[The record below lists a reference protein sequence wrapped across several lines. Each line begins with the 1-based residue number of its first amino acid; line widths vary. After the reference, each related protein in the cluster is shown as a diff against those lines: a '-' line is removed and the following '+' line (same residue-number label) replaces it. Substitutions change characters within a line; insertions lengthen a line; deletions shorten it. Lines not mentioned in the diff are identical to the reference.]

1 MATYESYKDS
11 GVKWLGQ
18 IPSHWEVKKLRAF
31 FSEVCESNSALKV
44 HNQLQFKYGTIVPKP
59 DTGVDDAVLKTI
71 SKYTV
76 VNPGD
81 IIINGLNLNYD
92 FISFRVGKVNEQG
105 VITSAYIAMRPNN
118 GLSPKFY
125 EYMLKAMDAKK
136 VFHGFGTGIRATL
149 SFKELKHK
157 LLPLVPRNEQEA
169 IVAYLDKVTGV
180 IDRAIEAQQKM
191 IDALNERKQII
202 ITRAVTRGLNSD
214 APLRDSGIDWLGQI
228 PEHWKV
234 SAFRRYIDIL
244 TDYTSNGSFADLA
257 ANVTY
262 LDEPN
267 YSRLIRLTDLRLGL
281 NNKGVWIDKS
291 SHNFLK
297 NSELFGGELLM
308 ACVGAYA
315 GYTCIMPNIE
325 GKASLAPNMFLIK
338 TKKALNTYFAKYYL
352 DSIFDKIQN
361 IAISSAQPK
370 LNKQDV
376 RSIAILVSS
385 LQEQEEIVNYI
396 DMAMKNINVQLSMC
410 ERMISLL
417 QERKQIIINE
427 VVTGKTKVI

>member
-59 DTGVDDAVLKTI
+59 ETGVDDAVLKTI

-157 LLPLVPRNEQEA
+157 LLPLVPLIEQEA
-169 IVAYLDKVTGV
+169 IVAYLDKVTGD

-202 ITRAVTRGLNSD
+202 ITRAVTRGLNPD

-228 PEHWKV
+228 PKHWDFCKLKYFIRIKSGEAISNTLLSDNGKYLVYGGGEPLGRYHQYNIDNGNIVIGRVGARCGCITPIYEKAWATDNALVV
-234 SAFRRYIDIL
+234 SFKGIDFQFLIYCL
-244 TDYTSNGSFADLA
+244 IAADLNKIA
-257 ANVTY
+257 STNAQP
-262 LDEPN
+262 L
-267 YSRLIRLTDLRLGL
+267 LTG
-281 NNKGVWIDKS
+281 
-291 SHNFLK
+291 
-297 NSELFGGELLM
+297 
-308 ACVGAYA
+308 
-315 GYTCIMPNIE
+315 
-325 GKASLAPNMFLIK
+325 
-338 TKKALNTYFAKYYL
+338 TKVKNTY
-352 DSIFDKIQN
+352 
-361 IAISSAQPK
+361 IAVPTR
-370 LNKQDV
+370 N
-376 RSIAILVSS
+376 
-385 LQEQEEIVNYI
+385 EQLEIVSFIESATHNI
-396 DMAMKNINVQLSMC
+396 DLSISNC

>member
-149 SFKELKHK
+149 SYKELRHK
-157 LLPLVPRNEQEA
+157 LLPLVPLNEQEA
-169 IVAYLDKVTGV
+169 IVAYLDKVTGD

-202 ITRAVTRGLNSD
+202 ITRAVTRGLNPD
-214 APLRDSGIDWLGQI
+214 APLRDSGIDWLGKI
-228 PEHWKV
+228 PQHWDFCKLKYFIKIKSGEAISNTQLSDNGKYLV
-234 SAFRRYIDIL
+234 YGGGEPLGRYNQHNIDCGNIVIGRVGARCGCITPIYEKAWA
-244 TDYTSNGSFADLA
+244 TDNALVLSFKGIDFQFLIYCLIAADLNRIA
-257 ANVTY
+257 STNAQP
-262 LDEPN
+262 L
-267 YSRLIRLTDLRLGL
+267 LTG
-281 NNKGVWIDKS
+281 
-291 SHNFLK
+291 
-297 NSELFGGELLM
+297 
-308 ACVGAYA
+308 
-315 GYTCIMPNIE
+315 
-325 GKASLAPNMFLIK
+325 
-338 TKKALNTYFAKYYL
+338 TKVKNTY
-352 DSIFDKIQN
+352 
-361 IAISSAQPK
+361 IAEPTR
-370 LNKQDV
+370 N
-376 RSIAILVSS
+376 
-385 LQEQEEIVNYI
+385 EQMEIVSFIKSATENI
-396 DMAMKNINVQLSMC
+396 DLSISNC

>member
-157 LLPLVPRNEQEA
+157 LLPLVPLNEQEV
-169 IVAYLDKVTGV
+169 IVAYLDKVTGD
-180 IDRAIEAQQKM
+180 IDRAIETQQKM

-202 ITRAVTRGLNSD
+202 ITRAVTSGLNPY

-228 PEHWKV
+228 PEHWDFCKLKYFIKIKSGDSISNTLLSDNGKYLVYGGGEPLGRYNRYNIDNGNIVIGRVGARCGCITPIYEKAWATDNALVV
-234 SAFRRYIDIL
+234 SCKGIDYQFLIYCL
-244 TDYTSNGSFADLA
+244 VAADLNKIA
-257 ANVTY
+257 STNAQP
-262 LDEPN
+262 L
-267 YSRLIRLTDLRLGL
+267 LTG
-281 NNKGVWIDKS
+281 
-291 SHNFLK
+291 
-297 NSELFGGELLM
+297 
-308 ACVGAYA
+308 
-315 GYTCIMPNIE
+315 
-325 GKASLAPNMFLIK
+325 
-338 TKKALNTYFAKYYL
+338 TKVKNTYITVPTPCEQKVIV
-352 DSIFDKIQN
+352 SHIQSATKN
-361 IAISSAQPK
+361 ID
-370 LNKQDV
+370 L
-376 RSIAILVSS
+376 SIA
-385 LQEQEEIVNYI
+385 N
-396 DMAMKNINVQLSMC
+396 C

-417 QERKQIIINE
+417 QERKEIIINE

>member
-59 DTGVDDAVLKTI
+59 NTGVDDAVLKTV

-76 VNPGD
+76 VNRGD

-105 VITSAYIAMRPNN
+105 VITSAYIAMRPNK
-118 GLSPKFY
+118 GLSSKFY
-125 EYMLKAMDAKK
+125 EYLLKAMDAKK

-157 LLPLVPRNEQEA
+157 FLPLVPLNEQEA
-169 IVAYLDKVTGV
+169 IVAYLDKVTGD

-202 ITRAVTRGLNSD
+202 ITRAVTRGLNPD

-228 PEHWKV
+228 PEHWSIRKIKYFARLR
-234 SAFRRYIDIL
+234 SGKNL
-244 TDYTSNGSFADLA
+244 TSEQIT
-257 ANVTY
+257 
-262 LDEPN
+262 P
-267 YSRLIRLTDLRLGL
+267 
-281 NNKGVWIDKS
+281 DKQE
-291 SHNFLK
+291 NLFPV
-297 NSELFGGELLM
+297 FGGNGLRGYYTKYNTDGEFAIIGRQGALCGNINY
-308 ACVGAYA
+308 AVGQFWATDHA
-315 GYTCIMPNIE
+315 VVCTP
-325 GKASLAPNMFLIK
+325 
-338 TKKALNTYFAKYYL
+338 
-352 DSIFDKIQN
+352 IFDYPLLWFGETLKVANLNQY
-361 IAISSAQPK
+361 ATQSAQPGLSVERVK
-370 LNKQDV
+370 NVSLPCPPNDEMA
-376 RSIAILVSS
+376 SIAV
-385 LQEQEEIVNYI
+385 YI
-396 DMAMKNINVQLSMC
+396 QKIISDYTPAINQC
-410 ERMISLL
+410 ERMIFLL

>member
-59 DTGVDDAVLKTI
+59 NTGVDDAVLKTV

-76 VNPGD
+76 VNRGD

-105 VITSAYIAMRPNN
+105 VITSAYIAMRPNK
-118 GLSPKFY
+118 GLSSKFY
-125 EYMLKAMDAKK
+125 EYLLKAMDAKK

-157 LLPLVPRNEQEA
+157 FLPLVPLNEQEA
-169 IVAYLDKVTGV
+169 IVAYLDKVTGD

-202 ITRAVTRGLNSD
+202 ITRAVTRGLNPD
-214 APLRDSGIDWLGQI
+214 APLRDSGIDWLGKI
-228 PEHWKV
+228 PEHWDRICLKYLGDV
-234 SAFRRYIDIL
+234 RNGLTYRPGDLVDNGRLVIRSSNIKDNRLSFNDNVYVKDFPNKLDIRLGDIIICSRNGSASLVGKSIYIDNDIDATFGAFMLRFRPNRPSKFWHYALQSCIAAYKALFSTSTINQL
-244 TDYTSNGSFADLA
+244 TVSTFKHMVIALPSESERLNI
-257 ANVTY
+257 VEY
-262 LDEPN
+262 LDLE
-267 YSRLIRLTDLRLGL
+267 S
-281 NNKGVWIDKS
+281 
-291 SHNFLK
+291 
-297 NSELFGGELLM
+297 
-308 ACVGAYA
+308 
-315 GYTCIMPNIE
+315 
-325 GKASLAPNMFLIK
+325 
-338 TKKALNTYFAKYYL
+338 KKL
-352 DSIFDKIQN
+352 DT
-361 IAISSAQPK
+361 AIS
-370 LNKQDV
+370 N
-376 RSIAILVSS
+376 
-385 LQEQEEIVNYI
+385 
-396 DMAMKNINVQLSMC
+396 C
-410 ERMISLL
+410 ERMISLF